1 MTCRLGGPANWQ
13 NRLDFMYSLRYSP
26 LSKIS
31 SSNNKNLELIL
42 INSGIPLRTSF
53 TKEALEK
60 LMNAIEAQKI
70 RRQGNWKNRL
80 DFLYSLRY
88 SPLSKISSAD
98 FMILIK
104 SGMPLRKNVNP
115 IDTNETATIENT
127 IQTSLDFEE
136 TAPIDIIET
145 GDGVLEINEETT
157 IENAIQT
164 SPDFEET
171 APIDIIEAGDGV
183 LEINGK
189 TDPIN
194 STIHADDI
202 LDLDDEDEHHNRAMQ
217 F

>member
-1 MTCRLGGPANWQ
+1 M
-13 NRLDFMYSLRYSP
+13 
-26 LSKIS
+26 
-31 SSNNKNLELIL
+31 
-42 INSGIPLRTSF
+42 
-53 TKEALEK
+53 
-60 LMNAIEAQKI
+60 
-70 RRQGNWKNRL
+70 
-80 DFLYSLRY
+80 
-88 SPLSKISSAD
+88 
-98 FMILIK
+98 
-104 SGMPLRKNVNP
+104 RKNVNP